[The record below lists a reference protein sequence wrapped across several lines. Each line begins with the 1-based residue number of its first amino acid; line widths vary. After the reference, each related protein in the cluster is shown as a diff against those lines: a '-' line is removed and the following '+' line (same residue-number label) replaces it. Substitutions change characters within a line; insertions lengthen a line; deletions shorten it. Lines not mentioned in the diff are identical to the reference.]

1 MGKTVLDNISSLRF
15 SEEMTWQQLLTKM
28 SDEAITKGW
37 AKPGF
42 TDAILTREENFA
54 TGLHASIDIAIP
66 HADAEWTIEPA
77 MVTATLD
84 TPVAFN
90 PMGGEGDQVQAQF
103 VFMLVIPDANAHID
117 FLQAIAGFIED
128 ETLLQDLGE
137 TKDITKLV
145 SYLKENM

>member
-1 MGKTVLDNISSLRF
+1 MVKTVLDNISSLRF

-28 SDEAITKGW
+28 AEEAISKGW
-37 AKPGF
+37 ATPGYK
-42 TDAILTREENFA
+42 DAILAREEKFA

-66 HADAEWTIEPA
+66 HADADWTIEPA

-90 PMGGEGDQVQAQF
+90 PLGGEGGEVMAQF

-128 ETLLQDLGE
+128 EDLMGDLAE
-137 TKDITKLV
+137 TKDITKLIG
-145 SYLKENM
+145 YLKENM

>member
-28 SDEAITKGW
+28 SGEAIKNGW
-37 AKPGF
+37 AKEGF
-42 TDAILTREENFA
+42 TDAILTREEKFA

-117 FLQAIAGFIED
+117 FLQAIAGYIED
-128 ETLLQDLGE
+128 EELLKGLAE
-137 TKDITKLV
+137 TKDISNLV

>member
-1 MGKTVLDNISSLRF
+1 MAKTVLDNISSLRF
-15 SEEMTWQQLLTKM
+15 SEEMTWQQLLTRM
-28 SDEAITKGW
+28 ADEAINNNW

-42 TDAILTREENFA
+42 TDALLTREEKYA

-77 MVTATLD
+77 MVAATLD

-90 PMGGEGDQVQAQF
+90 PMGGEGGEVQAQF
-103 VFMLVIPDANAHID
+103 VFMLVIPDADAHLD

-128 ETLLQDLGE
+128 EELLGDLAE
-137 TKDITKLV
+137 TKDITNLI

>member
-28 SDEAITKGW
+28 SEEAIKNGW
-37 AKPGF
+37 AKEGF
-42 TDAILTREENFA
+42 TEAILTREENYA

-66 HADAEWTIEPA
+66 HADAEWTVEPA

-84 TPVAFN
+84 TPVEFN
-90 PMGGEGDQVQAQF
+90 PMGGVGDPVKAEF

-128 ETLLQDLGE
+128 EGKMGE
-137 TKDITKLV
+137 LSATRDINKLIG
-145 SYLKENM
+145 YLKENL

>member
-28 SDEAITKGW
+28 AEEAINKGW
-37 AKPGF
+37 ATPGYK
-42 TDAILTREENFA
+42 DALLTREEKFA

-66 HADAEWTIEPA
+66 HADADWTIEPA

-90 PMGGEGDQVQAQF
+90 PMGGEGGKVMAQF

-128 ETLLQDLGE
+128 EDLMGDLAE
-137 TKDITKLV
+137 TKDITRLI

>member
-28 SDEAITKGW
+28 ADEAINKGW

-42 TDAILTREENFA
+42 TDTILERESKYA

-66 HADAEWTIEPA
+66 HADADWTNEPA

-90 PMGGEGDQVQAQF
+90 PMGGQGDAVEAQF

-117 FLQAIAGFIED
+117 FLQAIAGYIED
-128 ETLLQDLGE
+128 EELLGDLAE
-137 TKDITKLV
+137 SKDISKLV

>member
-28 SDEAITKGW
+28 SDEAIGKGW

-90 PMGGEGDQVQAQF
+90 PSLRQYR
-103 VFMLVIPDANAHID
+103 NARY
-117 FLQAIAGFIED
+117 
-128 ETLLQDLGE
+128 TW
-137 TKDITKLV
+137 
-145 SYLKENM
+145 

>member
-15 SEEMTWQQLLTKM
+15 SEEMTWQQLLSKM
-28 SDEAITKGW
+28 SDEAIKNGW
-37 AKPGF
+37 AKEGF
-42 TDAILTREENFA
+42 KDALLTREEKFA

-77 MVTATLD
+77 MVAATLD
-84 TPVAFN
+84 TPVPFN
-90 PMGGEGDQVQAQF
+90 PMGGEGGMVQAQF
-103 VFMLVIPDANAHID
+103 VFMLVIPDADAHLD

-128 ETLLQDLGE
+128 EELLGDLAE
-137 TKDITKLV
+137 TKDITKLI